1 MRPSVDI
8 SRDWPPEI
16 LGRCPEVVRL
26 REALPGLARLDIPVW
41 VSGETGTGK
50 SLFVRHLHRMSS
62 MQGPLVVVSCSAPT
76 AELEIFGWAEGAFAW
91 ARRSQEGALA
101 RASGG
106 VLYLD
111 DLPSLGLEVQ
121 ERLLRAFKLGTFA
134 PLGSLTTT
142 KIHCKLACSG
152 HLDLE
157 EEVQRGSLREDL
169 ATLISGAPLH
179 CPPLRERGK
188 DIEELARH
196 FLATVARDHGRAAP
210 ALTRDHADRLRVHR
224 WSGNMVELRSWIENL
239 VLVGEFPEV
248 LPTAGADLSLA
259 DMERLLVADTL
270 RRHGG
275 NRMKA
280 AEALGIGERTL
291 YRKIRKY
298 AL

>member
-1 MRPSVDI
+1 MRPSATY
-8 SRDWPPEI
+8 SEKSPPDI

-26 REALPGLARLDIPVW
+26 REALPGLARLDVPVW

-62 MQGPLVVVSCSAPT
+62 MQGPLVVVSCAAPT
-76 AELEIFGWAEGAFAW
+76 AELEIFGWSEGAFAW
-91 ARRSQEGALA
+91 ARRSQEGALM

-111 DLPSLGLEVQ
+111 DLPALGLDVQ
-121 ERLLRAFKLGTFA
+121 ERLLRAFKLGTFS
-134 PLGSLTTT
+134 PLGSLSSSPVS
-142 KIHCKLACSG
+142 CRLACSG

-179 CPPLRERGK
+179 CPPLRERGG

-196 FLATVARDHGRAAP
+196 FLATLSVDHGRSAP
-210 ALTRDHADRLRVHR
+210 ALTREHADRLRVHR

-239 VLVGEFPEV
+239 LLIGEFPES
-248 LPTAGADLSLA
+248 LPPTGEDLTLA
-259 DMERLLVADTL
+259 DMERLLVLDSL

-275 NRMKA
+275 NRLKA

-298 AL
+298 TL